1 MTRGVV
7 AVRRGTRVSAQE
19 SVRESAHSE
28 EVAVTGEDFLLSH
41 SAFGE
46 EFVKEWLGRIN
57 SLVNDGAL
65 TDVPWELLPRR
76 SRRLRVDPPG
86 TPSAVQRHFT
96 ISTTCVSRSQ
106 QHKLSNRRGATRPRG
121 PRPSGHQTP
130 GTRSPLGASASH
142 APEQAQAGAICCRSA
157 FPSAS
162 PQRSTTRPSAMRRM
176 SIPVR
181 CTVRWVAAPGPRP
194 VRRISLKSVPMIEP
208 SHSPLR
214 HLCGRDHIVRNLRR
228 SLGIPQSWP
237 NPRGRWPSPSRCGRA
252 KRAMNPRILKPVR
265 STPLHNLNDICG
277 RPVEG

>member
-194 VRRISLKSVPMIEP
+194 VRRISLKSVPMIPPILPCAIYVAEITLLGTYVDRWEYP
-208 SHSPLR
+208 
-214 HLCGRDHIVRNLRR
+214 
-228 SLGIPQSWP
+228 SLGRTRAGAG
-237 NPRGRWPSPSRCGRA
+237 PRLRGAAG
-252 KRAMNPRILKPVR
+252 
-265 STPLHNLNDICG
+265 LNA
-277 RPVEG
+277 R